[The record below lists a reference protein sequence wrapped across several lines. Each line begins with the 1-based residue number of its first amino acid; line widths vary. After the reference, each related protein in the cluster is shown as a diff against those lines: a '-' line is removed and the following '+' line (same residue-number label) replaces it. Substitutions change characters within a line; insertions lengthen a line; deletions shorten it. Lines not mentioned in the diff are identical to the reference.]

1 MKIIWWIAKK
11 TNQCVIGQINSKFS
25 YKAQMIRF
33 KLPYFGHS
41 IQISRAMEKDLIV
54 GKVKGKR
61 TISSRV
67 DGLLEDIAN

>member
-1 MKIIWWIAKK
+1 
-11 TNQCVIGQINSKFS
+11 
-25 YKAQMIRF
+25 MIRL

-61 TISSRV
+61 RGQLV
-67 DGLLEDIAN
+67 AGWMDF